1 MTMAMCRLNRLLVAV
16 HYAVPPTDE
25 EWNRWF
31 DLIDALPFGTGR
43 ALIETYG
50 PCGPNASQRK
60 DLAVH
65 TKQVGMRAALFTE
78 SIAIRGM
85 VTAMSWFGIA
95 LRAFEPG
102 QYRHAAGYLDLTDH
116 ELSSALEALPRL
128 RQECGMPP
136 PTASM
141 PPR

>member
-50 PCGPNASQRK
+50 PCGPNAGQRK
-60 DLAVH
+60 ELAVH
-65 TKQVGMRAALFTE
+65 VKRVEMRSALFTE

-85 VTAMSWFGIA
+85 VTAMAWFGIG

-102 QYRHAAGYLDLTDH
+102 QYRHAAGYLELADH
-116 ELSSALEALPRL
+116 ELASALEALPGL
-128 RQECGMPP
+128 RQECGMQ
-136 PTASM
+136 
-141 PPR
+141 PRPAGVRSR

>member
-1 MTMAMCRLNRLLVAV
+1 MAMCRLDRLLLAV
-16 HYAVPPTDE
+16 HHAVPPTNE

-65 TKQVGMRAALFTE
+65 TKQVGMRAALLTE

-85 VTAMSWFGIA
+85 VTAMAWFGIA

-102 QYRHAAGYLDLTDH
+102 QYRHAAGYLELTDH
-116 ELSSALEALPRL
+116 ELASALEALPGL
-128 RQECGMPP
+128 RQECAMQPL
-136 PTASM
+136 TASM
-141 PPR
+141 RPR